1 MPTYGSLCIRPGRLL
16 LGGLILICAALTGGQ
31 GFAAPPSDHAP
42 AIAAAERLTLDLAA
56 AIRGYHQ
63 APAAA
68 RATRLKELTAL
79 ARERQALLLELLEF
93 DPAEVR
99 RLALPED
106 LTTNLPAALNDVIGQ
121 RVLVEGELTALFEDH
136 DTGNS
141 RLRYFLDTRLDTR
154 APGDR
159 AGERLELHL
168 ATPRTDLMSGTLVR
182 ARGLRL
188 AHPTGAGAASLLLD
202 ADAQGLEVLHL
213 DGSGTSATG
222 TGPTILADTRGAQR
236 VAVLLINFASQPSE
250 QPWSA
255 EETQHLVFN
264 SVSGFFREN
273 SQGLT
278 WLEGDVSGW
287 LTIDYDRTNC
297 ATASITGDF
306 TAKADQAAAAAGID
320 LSGYRRIVY
329 MFPVITS
336 CTWAGLGTIGGKPS
350 RAWSNGRLDTLVVGH
365 ELGHNFGLYHAHA
378 LECGTEVIGEAG
390 EGCAN
395 IQYGDHFDIM
405 GNSGARHF
413 NAFHKS
419 RLGWLDQ
426 PDTPQVQEVTAS
438 GSYQIAP
445 YISGDGGSPVALK
458 VLRDIDPASGATRWY
473 YLEFREP
480 VGYDSPLASK
490 ANVLDGVLF
499 RSAAD
504 HDPDSSFALDLT
516 PASQTSSYYDWDD
529 PALIP
534 SASYVDDAAGLRFDT
549 LLTTDAG
556 ALIDISFAT
565 PVCVRAAPVLTL
577 TPAEG
582 QWATPGTA
590 VDYGL
595 SISNHDSASC
605 PPATLALDAQ
615 IPAGWPAPTLPASL
629 TLAPGA
635 TGTATLTVTSPPTA
649 TEGIYDIAVSV
660 QHAAD
665 PNLAAAGSVT
675 YVVQPVVATPVAVD
689 DRASTLENTPVV
701 IPVLANDW
709 SPLDMPLTLIAAS
722 QPTKGQVRL
731 NPDGTLEYTP
741 NTRFKGSDSF
751 SYQISD
757 GVASASA
764 TVTVQVLRRSGG
776 RGKPAK

>member
-1 MPTYGSLCIRPGRLL
+1 MPTYSSLCIRPGRLL
-16 LGGLILICAALTGGQ
+16 LGGLIMICAALTGGQ

-106 LTTNLPAALNDVIGQ
+106 LATNLPAALNDVIGQ

-141 RLRYFLDTRLDTR
+141 RLRYFLDTRFDTR

-188 AHPTGAGAASLLLD
+188 AHPTGAGDTSLLLD
-202 ADAQGLEVLHL
+202 ADAQGLEVLQL
-213 DGSGTSATG
+213 DGAGTSAAG
-222 TGPTILADTRGAQR
+222 TGPMVLADTRGAQR
-236 VAVLLINFASQPSE
+236 VAVLLINFASQPDE
-250 QPWSA
+250 QPWSVEEA
-255 EETQHLVFN
+255 EHLVFS
-264 SVSGFFREN
+264 SVSGFMQEN

-278 WLEGDVSGW
+278 WLEGEVSGW

-297 ATASITGDF
+297 ATASVTGNF
-306 TAKADQAAAAAGID
+306 VAKADAAAAAAGID
-320 LSGYRRIVY
+320 LSDYRRIVY
-329 MFPVITS
+329 MFPVMTS
-336 CTWAGLGTIGGKPS
+336 CTWAGLGTLGGNPS

-378 LECGTEVIGEAG
+378 LECGTWVTGEVGG
-390 EGCAN
+390 GCTN
-395 IQYGDHFDIM
+395 IQYGDHFEIM

-426 PDTPQVQEVTAS
+426 PDTLQVQEVTAS

-445 YISGDGGSPVALK
+445 YVNGNGSSPVALK
-458 VLRDIDPASGATRWY
+458 VPRDIDPASGATRWY

-480 VGYDSPLASK
+480 VGYDSPLARK
-490 ANVLDGVLF
+490 ANVIDGVLF
-499 RSAAD
+499 RSAVD
-504 HDPDSSFALDLT
+504 SDPDSSFALDLT
-516 PASQTSSYYDWDD
+516 PASQTNGYYDWDD
-529 PALIP
+529 PALVP
-534 SASYVDDAAGLRFDT
+534 GASYLDTATGLRFDT
-549 LLTTDAG
+549 LSTSSAG

-565 PVCVRAAPVLTL
+565 PACVRAAPALSL

-590 VDYGL
+590 VDYSL
-595 SISNHDSASC
+595 SISNRDSASC
-605 PPATLALDAQ
+605 PPATLALHAE
-615 IPAGWPAPTLPASL
+615 IPAGWPAPALAASL
-629 TLAPGA
+629 SLAPGA
-635 TGTATLTVTSPPTA
+635 TGTAALRVTSPLA
-649 TEGIYDIAVSV
+649 AAEGIYDIAVSV

-665 PNLAAAGSVT
+665 PTLAADGSVT
-675 YVVQPVVATPVAVD
+675 YVVQPLVAAPVAVD
-689 DRASTLENTPVV
+689 DSASTLENTPVV

-709 SPLDMPLTLIAAS
+709 SPLEMPLTLIAAS
-722 QPTKGQVRL
+722 QPAKGRVLL
-731 NPDGTLEYTP
+731 NTDGTLEYTP

-776 RGKPAK
+776 RGKPPK